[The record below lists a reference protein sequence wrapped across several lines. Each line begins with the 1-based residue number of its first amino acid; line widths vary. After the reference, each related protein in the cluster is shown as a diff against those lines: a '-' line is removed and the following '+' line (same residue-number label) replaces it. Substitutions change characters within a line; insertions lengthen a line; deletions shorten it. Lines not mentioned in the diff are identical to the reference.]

1 MMQLSYGYG
10 HFSVGSLHD
19 YKDKQHKR
27 VWDNRFTLYKLFNWI
42 KENYNT
48 EQHKIRNEGDKLAL
62 FTNDKKLWE
71 NFCGTFKDQI
81 SEIEPT
87 DALNNN
93 INVSPADYITPDA
106 VVNMD
111 DKLFNEYCNTDVFGT
126 NQEKECI
133 SSLSDTKIPHRVNL
147 N

>member
-1 MMQLSYGYG
+1 MKGLWD
-10 HFSVGSLHD
+10 VTVLHL
-19 YKDKQHKR
+19 
-27 VWDNRFTLYKLFNWI
+27 NIIGTL
-42 KENYNT
+42 T
-48 EQHKIRNEGDKLAL
+48 
-62 FTNDKKLWE
+62 
-71 NFCGTFKDQI
+71 KDQI

-111 DKLFNEYCNTDVFGT
+111 DKLFDEYCNTDVFGT

-133 SSLSDTKIPHRVNL
+133 SSLSDNKIPHRVNL